1 MSYCHKIDRED
12 ERGSPINGLLV
23 CSYRGPF
30 ALKRSAAGLEAASAG
45 PGGLVAVVGPAL
57 ARAGGSWLFAP
68 SSAEERKIA
77 ASGLTWKEGGVTYKP
92 LYLSEQSQDATYR
105 SVYTELLVPLF
116 HHLLSLDSEPT
127 LNGRLHREWDHYR
140 QVNDAYGAAIAAH
153 VGGDGVLVEDAHLML
168 AAAAARKRYGND
180 TTPLVYFH
188 HMPWCEPEHFGVL
201 PQGVRDE
208 ILAAL
213 LSFDSVGFHC
223 SRWAEAFAS
232 CCEHFLGAVREAP
245 GRLSWR
251 GRSTTVVV
259 TPAAIDVDLLVQR
272 AAAPPCA
279 AWQERF
285 RRECA
290 GRRAI
295 VRVERL
301 DPAKNPVRSLQ
312 GYEQLLE
319 RRPDLR
325 GSTCLLGVMTPV
337 REWVPAYRRCREE
350 TEREA
355 ARINER
361 FAALGVDRAPVRL
374 FLASDPHAFDHYRA
388 LAALS
393 IADVTF
399 ATPLWD
405 GLNIVPLEAAA
416 VGESS
421 IVLSCNTGAYE
432 HIAEYVHQANP
443 FDTSE
448 MVAALEA
455 ALDEPAAERQRRAL
469 TLRAALAARSPQDW
483 ARERLAGAGRRPF
496 N

>member
-1 MSYCHKIDRED
+1 M
-12 ERGSPINGLLV
+12 
-23 CSYRGPF
+23 
-30 ALKRSAAGLEAASAG
+30 SAAGLEAASAG

-57 ARAGGSWLFAP
+57 ACAGGSWLFAP
-68 SSAEERKIA
+68 SSAEEREIA

-92 LYLSEQSQDATYR
+92 LYLSEQSQDAAYR

-127 LNGRLHREWDHYR
+127 FDEHLHEEWDHYR
-140 QVNDAYGAAIAAH
+140 QVNDSYGAAIAAH
-153 VGGDGVLVEDAHLML
+153 AGGGVLVEDAHLML
-168 AAAAARKRYGND
+168 AAAAARKRDGGGAAA
-180 TTPLVYFH
+180 LVYFH
-188 HMPWCEPEHFGVL
+188 HMPWCEPEYFGVL
-201 PQGVRDE
+201 PRRIRDE
-208 ILAAL
+208 VLAAL
-213 LSFDSVGFHC
+213 LSFDSVGFH
-223 SRWAEAFAS
+223 SARWAEAFTS
-232 CCEHFLGAVREAP
+232 CCERFLGAVREAP
-245 GRLSWR
+245 GRLGWR
-251 GRSTTVVV
+251 GRSTAVVA
-259 TPAAIDVDLLVQR
+259 TPAAIDVDLLARR

-312 GYEQLLE
+312 AYEQLLD

-337 REWVPAYRRCREE
+337 REWVPAYRRCREA

-355 ARINER
+355 ARMNER
-361 FAALGVDRAPVRL
+361 FAALGIERAPVRL
-374 FLASDPHAFDHYRA
+374 FLAEDPHAFDHHRA

-399 ATPLWD
+399 ATPVWD

-421 IVLSCNTGAYE
+421 IVLSCNAGAYE
-432 HIAEYVHQANP
+432 HIAGYVHQANP
-443 FDTSE
+443 FDTVD
-448 MVAALEA
+448 MAAALAA

-469 TLRAALAARSPQDW
+469 ALRTALSARSPQDW
-483 ARERLAGAGRRPF
+483 VRERLTGAGRRPF
-496 N
+496 D